1 MGRAYEGEQDHDPP
15 PLLMGPADTGNA
27 PASADLN
34 ELRREL
40 REAAEPERVPELRR
54 FFKTGRGGYGE
65 GDVFLGVRVPAV
77 RVVKFGRR
85 LSRMRRW
92 SDEI

>member
-1 MGRAYEGEQDHDPP
+1 M
-15 PLLMGPADTGNA
+15 MGPTDTGSA

-40 REAAEPERVPELRR
+40 REAAEPERVPEPQR
-54 FFKTGRGGYGE
+54 FLKTGRGGYGE

-77 RVVKFGRR
+77 RAVARR
-85 LSRMRRW
+85 HACLSPAGIR
-92 SDEI
+92 